1 MHSQK
6 NRYGV
11 KRPVKHR
18 RKVLNP
24 TERSDIGWAML
35 KAWKN
40 TPKDQR
46 PSWETHKA
54 NSWKAKRL
62 ASEVWNA

>member
-1 MHSQK
+1 MHRQR

-11 KRPVKHR
+11 KRPARHR

-24 TERSDIGWAML
+24 TERSDIGWEML

-40 TPKDQR
+40 TPIDQR
-46 PSWETHKA
+46 PSWETHKT
-54 NSWKAKRL
+54 NFWRSKG
-62 ASEVWNA
+62 ASEEWNA